1 MKSLYDR
8 GRRFFHLLAGE
19 AQFGTE
25 GIISA
30 KLLTSEAT
38 GAHLTGA
45 LGQDV
50 KYHGITLIQLALVR
64 QRKNFLAND
73 TQSVLLQRNY
83 YFLLWVTL
91 TG

>member
-1 MKSLYDR
+1 MIGVDV
-8 GRRFFHLLAGE
+8 FHLLAGE
-19 AQFGTE
+19 AQLGTE
-25 GIISA
+25 EIISA

-38 GAHLTGA
+38 GALLTGA

-50 KYHGITLIQLALVR
+50 KYHGITLIQQALVR
-64 QRKNFLAND
+64 QRKTFLAND